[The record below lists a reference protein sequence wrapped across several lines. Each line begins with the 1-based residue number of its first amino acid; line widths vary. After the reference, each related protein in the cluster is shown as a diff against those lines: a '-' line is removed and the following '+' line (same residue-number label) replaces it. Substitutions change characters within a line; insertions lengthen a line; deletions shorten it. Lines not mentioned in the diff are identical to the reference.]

1 MLVVEDNANLA
12 FGLTRSLESEGYE
25 VEAAE
30 DGSRGFELAR
40 STNPDLVVL
49 DLMLPGMDGYTI
61 LKKLRAEGK
70 DVPVLILTA
79 RGEEADKVFGFRL
92 GADDY
97 VTKPFSLSELL
108 ARVQAILRRA
118 KGGDRRDGEAVEEFG
133 DVSINTL
140 ARSVKRG
147 ESEVAL
153 TPKEFDL
160 LLALVRRRGAVAS
173 RLELL
178 KEVWGHQA
186 EVMTRTV
193 DIQGPI
199 TGDGA
204 KLRGFEIA
212 YQQFFDKLPEP
223 WNGLGLQTNFTYVDN
238 QGITN
243 SNLSSV
249 SGGGATQQD
258 GLITF
263 TDLPL
268 EGYSKS
274 SYNVVLMFEQPKY
287 SARVAWNWRDDYLIS
302 QSDCCIKLPI
312 WQNAYGQLDASVHYK
327 PSSSWDIFLD
337 AQNLLQAETVLKQQV
352 NNAGLLLPRSWFTN
366 DLRLQLG
373 VRYRIQ

>member
-1 MLVVEDNANLA
+1 MSKVLVIEDNANLA
-12 FGLTRSLESEGYE
+12 FGLTRSLESEGYD

-30 DGSRGFELAR
+30 DGVHGYELAR
-40 STNPDLVVL
+40 MGSPDLVVL

-61 LKKLRAEGK
+61 LKKLRADGK

-118 KGGDRRDGEAVEEFG
+118 KGGDKHGEDSAIEEFA

-140 ARSVKRG
+140 ARSVKK
-147 ESEVAL
+147 SSAEVAL

-193 DIQGPI
+193 DIHI
-199 TGDGA
+199 A
-204 KLRGFEIA
+204 ELRRKLEK
-212 YQQFFDKLPEP
+212 D
-223 WNGLGLQTNFTYVDN
+223 
-238 QGITN
+238 
-243 SNLSSV
+243 
-249 SGGGATQQD
+249 
-258 GLITF
+258 
-263 TDLPL
+263 
-268 EGYSKS
+268 
-274 SYNVVLMFEQPKY
+274 
-287 SARVAWNWRDDYLIS
+287 
-302 QSDCCIKLPI
+302 
-312 WQNAYGQLDASVHYK
+312 
-327 PSSSWDIFLD
+327 PSSPKHIL
-337 AQNLLQAETVLKQQV
+337 TVWK
-352 NNAGLLLPRSWFTN
+352 AGY
-366 DLRLQLG
+366 RLQ
-373 VRYRIQ
+373 V

>member
-1 MLVVEDNANLA
+1 MTRVLVVEDNANLA
-12 FGLTRSLESEGYE
+12 FGLTRSLESEGYQ
-25 VEAAE
+25 VDAAE
-30 DGSRGFELAR
+30 DGLRGLEMAR

-118 KGGDRRDGEAVEEFG
+118 KGGERRDGEAVEEFG

-140 ARSVKRG
+140 ARSVKKADA
-147 ESEVAL
+147 EIAL

-160 LLALVRRRGAVAS
+160 LLALIRRRGAVAS

-193 DIQGPI
+193 DIHI
-199 TGDGA
+199 A
-204 KLRGFEIA
+204 ELRRKLE
-212 YQQFFDKLPEP
+212 D
-223 WNGLGLQTNFTYVDN
+223 
-238 QGITN
+238 
-243 SNLSSV
+243 
-249 SGGGATQQD
+249 
-258 GLITF
+258 
-263 TDLPL
+263 
-268 EGYSKS
+268 
-274 SYNVVLMFEQPKY
+274 
-287 SARVAWNWRDDYLIS
+287 
-302 QSDCCIKLPI
+302 
-312 WQNAYGQLDASVHYK
+312 DASTPKHILTVWKAGYR
-327 PSSSWDIFLD
+327 
-337 AQNLLQAETVLKQQV
+337 LQA
-352 NNAGLLLPRSWFTN
+352 
-366 DLRLQLG
+366 
-373 VRYRIQ
+373 

>member
-1 MLVVEDNANLA
+1 MTRVLVVEDNANLA
-12 FGLTRSLESEGYE
+12 FGLTRSLESEGYQ

-30 DGSRGFELAR
+30 DGLRGLEMAR
-40 STNPDLVVL
+40 TTNPDLVVL

-118 KGGDRRDGEAVEEFG
+118 KGGERRDGEAVEEFG

-140 ARSVKRG
+140 ARSVKKG
-147 ESEVAL
+147 SSEIAL

-160 LLALVRRRGAVAS
+160 LLALIRRRGAVAS

-193 DIQGPI
+193 DIHI
-199 TGDGA
+199 A
-204 KLRGFEIA
+204 ELRRKLE
-212 YQQFFDKLPEP
+212 D
-223 WNGLGLQTNFTYVDN
+223 
-238 QGITN
+238 
-243 SNLSSV
+243 
-249 SGGGATQQD
+249 
-258 GLITF
+258 
-263 TDLPL
+263 
-268 EGYSKS
+268 
-274 SYNVVLMFEQPKY
+274 
-287 SARVAWNWRDDYLIS
+287 
-302 QSDCCIKLPI
+302 
-312 WQNAYGQLDASVHYK
+312 DASTPKH
-327 PSSSWDIFLD
+327 IL
-337 AQNLLQAETVLKQQV
+337 TVWK
-352 NNAGLLLPRSWFTN
+352 AGY
-366 DLRLQLG
+366 RLQ
-373 VRYRIQ
+373 V